1 MAPGAETKLPRQ
13 AHVFEEQRGCPGTE
27 AAEST
32 AWRWQEQSLLEQAL
46 LTCPGTF
53 LCSHRMVENLGFPA
67 VSQSWRCC
75 SRVRNERAAWG
86 PFPGF
91 DSRGMQPAGS
101 RSAQPRGSKLD
112 DLQMDD
118 LRWLFKNY

>member
-1 MAPGAETKLPRQ
+1 MLSHGCNLHNATAQGSGHVAPVAETKLPRQ

-32 AWRWQEQSLLEQAL
+32 ACRWQEQAADSLEQAL

-67 VSQSWRCC
+67 SESV
-75 SRVRNERAAWG
+75 VEM
-86 PFPGF
+86 FP
-91 DSRGMQPAGS
+91 R
-101 RSAQPRGSKLD
+101 KE
-112 DLQMDD
+112 
-118 LRWLFKNY
+118 